1 MSRYLTPAEQTHL
14 GMMNQLILMTLNLT
28 PVVHW
33 DSLPQQHQD
42 RHIDAAL
49 KAIVGGERKPSRP
62 TTDKDAKDFC
72 TNYDKRMA
80 NWSELEVIR
89 DMAVC
94 EQERIVREAIDRDVQ
109 EQKFSPVAAIPTN
122 ERTEA

>member
-14 GMMNQLILMTLNLT
+14 GMMNQLILMTLNLV

-33 DSLPQQHQD
+33 DTLPQQQQD

-49 KAIVGGERKPSRP
+49 KAIVGGERKPGRP
-62 TTDKDAKDFC
+62 TTDKDAKDYC
-72 TNYDKRMA
+72 TNYDRRMA
-80 NWSELEVIR
+80 SWSELEVIR
-89 DMAVC
+89 DSAVC